1 MAQRVIDPT
10 EGPLLKKC
18 MLYSLPIALT
28 GLLQLLFNAADLIVV
43 GQFCGNN
50 SVAAVGAT
58 GALTGLLVNLFIGM
72 SVGVGVSCT
81 HALGAKND
89 EVLHKTIHTA
99 VPTALISGL
108 FIGVIGFVFSPGLLE
123 LMDTPEE
130 VLGLSSLYMRI
141 YFVGMPFTLLCNFGI
156 AILRAAGDNRSPLIY
171 LTLSGALNAVMN
183 VIFVRVFSMDVAGV
197 ALATTLSGALATV
210 LVMLTLMRRKDACR
224 FRFSQMRIYK
234 KPLLKIITIGLP
246 AGIQSSLFAIS
257 NVLIQSSINSFGTA
271 AMSGN
276 TASGNIEG
284 FLSTGLDSFT
294 QTAMN
299 FTGLCVGARRYD
311 RVPKILRTCLGCVV
325 AIGLPLGA
333 LIYFNGRT
341 LLGIYITDS
350 VEAINY
356 GMQRM
361 VFMAIP
367 WVLGGCM
374 NIASG
379 VLRGMGRSVQPMI
392 STVLGVCVF
401 RIFWIYTIFAV
412 PELHTYPCLMLS
424 YPVSWGLTFG
434 VLMIS
439 YVLVRRKEKQLQAV
453 PLTEIR
459 DAEEEAEDAP
469 VVE

>member
-1 MAQRVIDPT
+1 M
-10 EGPLLKKC
+10 
-18 MLYSLPIALT
+18 
-28 GLLQLLFNAADLIVV
+28 
-43 GQFCGNN
+43 
-50 SVAAVGAT
+50 
-58 GALTGLLVNLFIGM
+58 
-72 SVGVGVSCT
+72 
-81 HALGAKND
+81 
-89 EVLHKTIHTA
+89 
-99 VPTALISGL
+99 
-108 FIGVIGFVFSPGLLE
+108 
-123 LMDTPEE
+123 
-130 VLGLSSLYMRI
+130 
-141 YFVGMPFTLLCNFGI
+141 
-156 AILRAAGDNRSPLIY
+156 
-171 LTLSGALNAVMN
+171 
-183 VIFVRVFSMDVAGV
+183 
-197 ALATTLSGALATV
+197 
-210 LVMLTLMRRKDACR
+210 
-224 FRFSQMRIYK
+224 
-234 KPLLKIITIGLP
+234 P

-257 NVLIQSSINSFGTA
+257 NVLIQSSINSFGTE

-379 VLRGMGRSVQPMI
+379 VLRGMGRSIQPMI